1 MLYRLTTTIWHY
13 ARFLSDRSNPDRW
26 LLYRGYLRVLFWLTV
41 WPRRKRPLKLF
52 GFRVYYPSLWLLRH
66 LYSEVLLT
74 NDYRQRAA
82 GHSPRIV
89 DAGANIGLA
98 ALYLIRQNPNASIVC
113 IEPDSKTAEYL
124 EENLRENGI
133 KKFTIIRKALLDKP
147 GIVTL
152 YGDPEF
158 AGDTTQSISRTF
170 RKELGP
176 KGSIRSQR
184 IAATT
189 LLPILKDRTEILK
202 VDIEGSEIRA
212 LRAAM
217 SRLKNVRTILLEF
230 HHLPENSLP
239 ELLEILDRAG
249 FRYELQARQPVSNV
263 LGSTAMIRATRR
275 R

>member
-1 MLYRLTTTIWHY
+1 MAYRAITTIWHY

-26 LLYRGYLRVLFWLTV
+26 LLYRGYLKVLFWLTV

-82 GHSPRIV
+82 GRSPRIV

-98 ALYLIRQNPNASIVC
+98 ALYLLRQNPKASIVC
-113 IEPDSKTAEYL
+113 IEPDGNTATYL
-124 EENLRENGI
+124 EENLRRNG
-133 KKFTIIRKALLDKP
+133 FRDVTIIRKALSDKV
-147 GIVTL
+147 GTVTL
-152 YGDPEF
+152 YGDPAF

-170 RKELGP
+170 RKKLGP

-184 IAATT
+184 IPATT
-189 LLPILKDRTEILK
+189 LGPILTQPADILK
-202 VDIEGSEIRA
+202 VDIEGSEVLV
-212 LRAAM
+212 LRAAQAK
-217 SRLKNVRTILLEF
+217 LKNVRTMLLEF
-230 HHLPENSLP
+230 HHLEENSLA
-239 ELLEILDRAG
+239 ELLQILDRAG
-249 FRYELQARQPVSNV
+249 FTYALDARKPVSNA

-275 R
+275 